1 MKKLLLTL
9 GLLAC
14 ALTLSAQKRAVAE
27 LFINNNSGDYDS
39 IVSILDKEG
48 IDFVVDHYRDE
59 LENPDVLKRLNHL
72 NEWNIP
78 ACYVNG
84 LKVANNKLLNPT
96 TYSGIKTR
104 TGDYTGQPYVQTS
117 ITRIDYVVPPINIL
131 NLKMKIPEPEE
142 FRITAM
148 ITEDLPG
155 YRNTMRILM
164 IEDSLWLGEEIIK
177 SVQCPGLNLSNCK
190 ILILLEN
197 PDHQVVGCYHQALI
211 TSGIEEVEK
220 SLKVYPNPSSGVVN
234 IESTEP
240 IGIIQVYNLTG
251 KMVFSEQVK
260 STSLSLN
267 LEPGMYVLRM
277 RSKTEKI
284 VVR

>member
-48 IDFVVDHYRDE
+48 IDFCVNHYRDE
-59 LENPDVLKRLNHL
+59 LENPGVLKRLNHL

-78 ACYVNG
+78 SVYVNG

-96 TYSGIKTR
+96 TYSGIKNR
-104 TGDYTGQPYVQTS
+104 TGDYTGQPYVSTS

-131 NLKMKIPEPEE
+131 TLKMKIPEPDE

-148 ITEDLPG
+148 ITEDIG
-155 YRNTMRILM
+155 EYRNTMRVLM
-164 IEDSLWLGEEIIK
+164 IEDSLWEGEEIQK
-177 SVQCPGLNLSNCK
+177 SVQCPGLNLQNCK

-197 PDHQVVGCYHQALI
+197 SEHQVVGCYHQPLI
-211 TSGIEEVEK
+211 ISGIEEFRTEF
-220 SLKVYPNPSSGVVN
+220 KVYPNPSDSQITV
-234 IESTEP
+234 ESATP
-240 IGIIQVYNLTG
+240 IGLIWVYNLTG
-251 KMVFSEQVK
+251 KMVYTEKVE
-260 STSLSLN
+260 STNLRLN
-267 LEPGMYVLRM
+267 LEPGMYVLKVKGETR
-277 RSKTEKI
+277 KVI
-284 VVR
+284 VK